1 MNEIDLKNARLVG
14 EYSAYL
20 SMMIS
25 DYDDFIKDDNAV
37 YKSAAQKSMEAVLK
51 VAKENLEKN
60 GHFCR

>member
-20 SMMIS
+20 SMMIR
-25 DYDDFIKDDNAV
+25 DYDDFIKADNAV
-37 YKSAAQKSMEAVLK
+37 YKSGAQKSMEAVLK

-60 GHFCR
+60 GHLCQ